1 MGKSLMIDTF
11 AQYLG
16 KTSKPYNNHVSP
28 YLRPNGQPVSV
39 VEDPLEEA
47 HLVGVAHDEGHMG
60 GRQRGRGQEGLAAHQ
75 LVAPVA
81 QDGGDAQ
88 VADEGQVAVAH
99 QQVDDGQAEVLY

>member
-1 MGKSLMIDTF
+1 MTPMHCI
-11 AQYLG
+11 
-16 KTSKPYNNHVSP
+16 
-28 YLRPNGQPVSV
+28 PNFCPDGQPVHKV
-39 VEDPLEEA
+39 DNPLEEV

-60 GRQRGRGQEGLAAHQ
+60 GRQRGRGQEGLATHQ

-99 QQVDDGQAEVLY
+99 QQVDDGQTEVLYLRRR

>member
-1 MGKSLMIDTF
+1 MDAWKLLSAWPWSCLITVD
-11 AQYLG
+11 YIL
-16 KTSKPYNNHVSP
+16 HLP

-47 HLVGVAHDEGHMG
+47 HLVGVTHDEGHMG

-75 LVAPVA
+75 LVAPVS

>member
-1 MGKSLMIDTF
+1 M
-11 AQYLG
+11 
-16 KTSKPYNNHVSP
+16 
-28 YLRPNGQPVSV
+28 SV

-47 HLVGVAHDEGHMG
+47 HLVGVTHDEGHMG

-75 LVAPVA
+75 LVAPVS

-99 QQVDDGQAEVLY
+99 QQVDDGQAEVLYWRRR